1 MGLNDKDD
9 KDIKQQLSSS
19 DIEFIR
25 VLEDLIELL
34 ISNGTIRLTDLPP
47 KALEKLNER
56 KRTRKQLRK
65 SLDLIADDNDDEG
78 SII

>member
-1 MGLNDKDD
+1 MGQGDKED

-19 DIEFIR
+19 DLEFVR
-25 VLEDLIELL
+25 VLEDLIEVL

-56 KRTRKQLRK
+56 KRTRKQLK
-65 SLDLIADDNDDEG
+65 NSLDLIGDDDEDL
-78 SII
+78 II

>member
-1 MGLNDKDD
+1 MEKDD

-19 DIEFIR
+19 DLEFVR
-25 VLEDLIELL
+25 VLEDLIEVL

-56 KRTRKQLRK
+56 KRTRKQLK
-65 SLDLIADDNDDEG
+65 NSLDLIGDDDEDL
-78 SII
+78 II

>member
-1 MGLNDKDD
+1 MGQGDKDD

-19 DIEFIR
+19 DLEFVR
-25 VLEDLIELL
+25 VLEDLIEVL

-56 KRTRKQLRK
+56 KRTRKQLK
-65 SLDLIADDNDDEG
+65 NSLDLIGDDDEDL
-78 SII
+78 II

>member
-1 MGLNDKDD
+1 MEKDD

-19 DIEFIR
+19 DLEFVR
-25 VLEDLIELL
+25 VLEDLIEVL

-56 KRTRKQLRK
+56 KRTRKQLK
-65 SLDLIADDNDDEG
+65 NSLDLIADDNDGG

>member
-1 MGLNDKDD
+1 MEKDD
-9 KDIKQQLSSS
+9 KEVKQQLSSS

-56 KRTRKQLRK
+56 KRTRKQLKR
-65 SLDLIADDNDDEG
+65 SLDLISDDDEG

>member
-1 MGLNDKDD
+1 MGQGDKDD

-19 DIEFIR
+19 DLEFVR
-25 VLEDLIELL
+25 VLEDLIEVL

-56 KRTRKQLRK
+56 KRTRKQLK
-65 SLDLIADDNDDEG
+65 NSLDLIGDDNDGG

>member
-9 KDIKQQLSSS
+9 TDIKQQLSSS

-47 KALEKLNER
+47 KVLEKLNER

>member
-1 MGLNDKDD
+1 MEKDD
-9 KDIKQQLSSS
+9 KEVKQQLSSS

-56 KRTRKQLRK
+56 KRTRKQLKR
-65 SLDLIADDNDDEG
+65 SLDLIGDDDEDL
-78 SII
+78 II